1 MGCQVSVDASGAT
14 PSRPG
19 PRGKTY
25 NPSLDYRVKQLYAEL
40 GEGVLNRVS
49 HSFYQ
54 RVHSDKKDDFADA
67 FGMVSTHA
75 QTAAVATLALSQPG
89 KQAEREARGPHP

>member
-40 GEGVLNRVS
+40 GEGVRNRVS

-67 FGMVSTHA
+67 FGMVSRHTRR
-75 QTAAVATLALSQPG
+75 QQQS
-89 KQAEREARGPHP
+89 